1 MTVLLHARSLTVSYG
16 GVRAV
21 DGVTLDVDAGTLVGL
36 IGPNGAGKTSLIDA
50 LSGFVAYEGS
60 VVLGD
65 VTLDRLPPHER
76 ARRGLVRSFQTVE
89 LFDDLDVRGNLLVA
103 ADHVTVWEALRDLVA
118 PRRVSSAGRVDRA
131 VELVGIGHLVDQG
144 TDELSEGERK
154 LVGLCRALVSGPKL
168 LLLDEPAAGL
178 DTAES
183 RGLGQRLRAIVEA
196 GTTVLLVD
204 HDMDLVLNVCDRVH
218 VIEQGRHI
226 ASGTPDE
233 VRRHERVAA
242 AYLGIGSAE
251 AARRGAHV

>member
-1 MTVLLHARSLTVSYG
+1 MLLRTRSLTVSYD

-21 DGVTLDVDAGTLVGL
+21 DAVTLDVEPGTLVGL

-65 VTLDRLPPHER
+65 VPLDRLPPHER

-103 ADHVTVWEALRDLVA
+103 GDRLTVWGALRDLIA
-118 PRRVSSAGRVDRA
+118 PRPVSSAGRLDRA
-131 VELVGIGHLVDQG
+131 VEVVDIGHLLDCS

-154 LVGLCRALVSGPKL
+154 LVGLCRALVAGPKV

-183 RGLGQRLRAIVEA
+183 RHLGERLRAIVDA

-204 HDMDLVLNVCDRVH
+204 HDMDLVLNVCDLVH
-218 VIEQGRHI
+218 VIEGGRHI
-226 ASGTPDE
+226 ASGSPDE
-233 VRRHERVAA
+233 IRSHDRVAA
-242 AYLGIGSAE
+242 AYLGIDPAESAGE
-251 AARRGAHV
+251 GVRA